1 MKRRIIEI
9 DENKCNGCG
18 ACAEACHEGA
28 IAMVDGKARLMR
40 DDYCDGLGDCL
51 PACPTGA
58 ITFVERE
65 AAAYDEQAVMENKQ
79 RKMREQGMT
88 LPCGCPGSQSR
99 NIQRQDA
106 PAVETPQAQQ
116 MSRLSQWPV
125 QIKLAGVMAP
135 YFDDAD
141 LLIAADCTAY
151 AYGNFHEKFIRGR
164 ITLIGCPKLDAVD
177 YAEKLTAIFAAH
189 SIRSVTVAR
198 MEVPCCGGIEQAV
211 QRAIAASGKAI
222 SCHVTVIG
230 TDGTIQEER

>member
-1 MKRRIIEI
+1 M
-9 DENKCNGCG
+9 
-18 ACAEACHEGA
+18 
-28 IAMVDGKARLMR
+28 
-40 DDYCDGLGDCL
+40 
-51 PACPTGA
+51 
-58 ITFVERE
+58 
-65 AAAYDEQAVMENKQ
+65 
-79 RKMREQGMT
+79 
-88 LPCGCPGSQSR
+88 
-99 NIQRQDA
+99 
-106 PAVETPQAQQ
+106 
-116 MSRLSQWPV
+116 

-211 QRAIAASGKAI
+211 QRAIVASGKAI

>member
-1 MKRRIIEI
+1 M
-9 DENKCNGCG
+9 
-18 ACAEACHEGA
+18 
-28 IAMVDGKARLMR
+28 
-40 DDYCDGLGDCL
+40 
-51 PACPTGA
+51 
-58 ITFVERE
+58 
-65 AAAYDEQAVMENKQ
+65 Q
-79 RKMREQGMT
+79 
-88 LPCGCPGSQSR
+88 
-99 NIQRQDA
+99 
-106 PAVETPQAQQ
+106 
-116 MSRLSQWPV
+116 
-125 QIKLAGVMAP
+125 AP
-135 YFDDAD
+135 YFDGAK

-211 QRAIAASGKAI
+211 QRAITASGKAI